1 MHSELYLLYE
11 KFISAYSKLAS
22 IVLNEMEKIQTQE
35 IDYVAVKNGKSWEW
49 YAVREKYLLIRFALT
64 FQSNPKLDKKILKQA
79 YNKYLANFLE
89 IADFST
95 NAPAPKVE
103 FANLLKTSGDRM
115 KNMKTILAHE
125 GKRDWSLHM
134 DVSGWFQ

>member
-1 MHSELYLLYE
+1 MR
-11 KFISAYSKLAS
+11 
-22 IVLNEMEKIQTQE
+22 
-35 IDYVAVKNGKSWEW
+35 WPC
-49 YAVREKYLLIRFALT
+49 FALT

-95 NAPAPKVE
+95 NAPTPKFE
-103 FANLLKTSGDRM
+103 FTNLLKTTGERM